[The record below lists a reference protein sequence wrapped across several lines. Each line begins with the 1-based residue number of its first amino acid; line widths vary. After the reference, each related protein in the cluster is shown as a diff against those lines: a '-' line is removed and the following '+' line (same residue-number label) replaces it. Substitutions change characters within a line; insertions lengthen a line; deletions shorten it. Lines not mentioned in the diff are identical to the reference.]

1 MPLDNVRY
9 RFKKLKGGKSM
20 RLAFKKSTNK
30 VVETTPFKKNKEGIL
45 KKTGTSQIK
54 SKMRSLAGRMFG
66 K

>member
-1 MPLDNVRY
+1 
-9 RFKKLKGGKSM
+9 M